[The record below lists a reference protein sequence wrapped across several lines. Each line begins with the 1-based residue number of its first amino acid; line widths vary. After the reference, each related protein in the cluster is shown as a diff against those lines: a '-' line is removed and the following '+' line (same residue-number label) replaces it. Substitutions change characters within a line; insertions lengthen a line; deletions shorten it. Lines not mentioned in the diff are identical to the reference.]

1 MATTSRFLAWD
12 GCFNARDLGGPG
24 RLAPGALVRAD
35 RLDALTGRGRTWL
48 KTVRVPLDGIG
59 HRDLRDVWWD
69 TPGSGTPAC
78 FRPFPERFPDRAAA
92 AARQTGGMS
101 DTYVRL
107 VHTGQLGP
115 EDLAAVRALLDG
127 AFEGDFGDEDF
138 EHALGGMHAL
148 VYEEGEPV
156 AHGSVVQRRVLHGG
170 RALRAGYVEAVAVR
184 ADRRRRGLG
193 GEVMAALE
201 TVIGRAYVLGALSA
215 SEAGAALYTGRGWRP
230 YPGRI
235 GVLGPDGP
243 VRLAEEE
250 GSTFVWTP
258 PGGIPPDPAGRLDFD
273 WRDGDVL

>member
-1 MATTSRFLAWD
+1 
-12 GCFNARDLGGPG
+12 
-24 RLAPGALVRAD
+24 
-35 RLDALTGRGRTWL
+35 
-48 KTVRVPLDGIG
+48 
-59 HRDLRDVWWD
+59 
-69 TPGSGTPAC
+69 
-78 FRPFPERFPDRAAA
+78 
-92 AARQTGGMS
+92 MS

-107 VHTGQLGP
+107 VHTGQLGR